1 MAPDLADAL
10 DAADAA
16 RMAAAGLLA
25 DALEILLAASGPSR
39 LARGLH
45 RACADLGVDLPDIEE
60 EGAWPVPAG
69 SGGGTAAYQ
78 AHVAARRA
86 ADLLADAADRLA
98 WAHAPAPIRER
109 LEGLSDRTRSL
120 SRVAWRIAWLG
131 I

>member
-1 MAPDLADAL
+1 MAPDLPDAL

-16 RMAAAGLLA
+16 RAAAAGLLA
-25 DALEILLAASGPSR
+25 DALEGVLAASGPSR

-45 RACADLGVDLPDIEE
+45 KACADLGLDLPDVAE

-69 SGGGTAAYQ
+69 GGAGTAAYQ

-86 ADLLADAADRLA
+86 ADLLAAAADRLA
-98 WAHAPAPIRER
+98 WAGAPAPVRER

-120 SRVAWRIAWLG
+120 SRAAWRFSWIG
-131 I
+131 V